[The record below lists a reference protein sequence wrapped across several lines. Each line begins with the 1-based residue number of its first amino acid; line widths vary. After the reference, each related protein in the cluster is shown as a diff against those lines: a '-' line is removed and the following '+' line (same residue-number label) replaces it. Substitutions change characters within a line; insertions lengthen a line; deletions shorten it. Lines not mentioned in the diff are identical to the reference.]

1 MHHGATKV
9 SGILLQKMRTLFIS
23 LAYLF
28 NLQHRCENAKT
39 ETPLN
44 EFLKA
49 TITFLNLERAALT
62 ETHALRMTKF
72 ISH

>member
-1 MHHGATKV
+1 MYYGVGKV
-9 SGILLQKMRTLFIS
+9 SGMLLQKMRTLFIS

-28 NLQHRCENAKT
+28 NLQHRCENPKT

-49 TITFLNLERAALT
+49 TITFLNLERAAL
-62 ETHALRMTKF
+62 M
-72 ISH
+72 

>member
-1 MHHGATKV
+1 MRHGAGKV

-23 LAYLF
+23 LASLF
-28 NLQHRCENAKT
+28 NLQNRCENPKI

-49 TITFLNLERAALT
+49 TITFLNLERTALT
-62 ETHALRMTKF
+62 
-72 ISH
+72 